1 MADDVG
7 GLVHGGMDAG
17 LRLEKEG
24 YDGGGVAKPHAAAAA
39 AAAVAEHL
47 ASVQETSFDHSHV
60 RMEDGNSSNVRTG
73 RVVLVD
79 PTDNKQAKKER
90 KEEELRKEISDL
102 LAQNLELKHLLASA
116 RQLDLDQNVGGAY
129 DLQEGTVPSVL

>member
-1 MADDVG
+1 
-7 GLVHGGMDAG
+7 
-17 LRLEKEG
+17 
-24 YDGGGVAKPHAAAAA
+24 
-39 AAAVAEHL
+39 
-47 ASVQETSFDHSHV
+47 
-60 RMEDGNSSNVRTG
+60 MEDGNSSNVRTG

-102 LAQNLELKHLLASA
+102 LPQNLELKHLLASA
-116 RQLDLDQNVGGAY
+116 RQLDSDQNVGGAY